1 MLPYPDLIKELRME
15 ADALPNKFS
24 QNDELFQTL
33 YDAAQAIEKLTA
45 VSGWIKFETRALDEE
60 EKERHPDWSFIL
72 CCEVPDDCQDIL
84 VSDGRHVWMD
94 VFCNEGEDGC
104 YLESNGNFDD
114 LWWMPLPKPP
124 VTLKETAT

>member
-45 VSGWIKFETRALDEE
+45 PGSSPEIIYCRDCEYFDGDCFYCEAWNNSPGFPAVSEDMFCCLAKR
-60 EKERHPDWSFIL
+60 KEPGI
-72 CCEVPDDCQDIL
+72 
-84 VSDGRHVWMD
+84 
-94 VFCNEGEDGC
+94 
-104 YLESNGNFDD
+104 
-114 LWWMPLPKPP
+114 
-124 VTLKETAT
+124 